1 MIKTG
6 YNLFPV
12 LLLLLILSGPT
23 DLSAQTAGKLAGRVT
38 DESGQALI
46 GATIIVEGTN
56 KGAVT
61 DYDGYYTVLN
71 LRAGTYSVEYRY
83 TGFQTKKISAI
94 QI

>member
-61 DYDGYYTVLN
+61 DYDGMPYEPPRRTATPMWTHMG
-71 LRAGTYSVEYRY
+71 LRMFSRWP
-83 TGFQTKKISAI
+83 
-94 QI
+94 